1 MGKAGYCWLFT
12 DTVGGVLAGLSVA
25 IQTDTV
31 SPSLGAFGLSIAC
44 KASARDTVKI
54 IEAIADSKLRP
65 ISKRTLRE
73 NLKGRTTITA
83 KGV

>member
-31 SPSLGAFGLSIAC
+31 SPSFGALGLIIDC
-44 KASARDTVKI
+44 NASARDTVKI
-54 IEAIADSKLRP
+54 TEAIADSKLRP
-65 ISKRTLRE
+65 ISSGNLRW
-73 NLKGRTTITA
+73 NFG
-83 KGV
+83 G